1 MSTSEKN
8 RAVGQDNPSKNQHKP
23 SPRTRLSSPISTSE
37 VIGKIESF
45 EFDCECSAQGF
56 LNIILFRSSKLMTS
70 IPHGPSVSAQKIIYK
85 LEPTAIVQY

>member
-45 EFDCECSAQGF
+45 EFDCEWRRAKVSQEF
-56 LNIILFRSSKLMTS
+56 DVEFKWVQQVRSL
-70 IPHGPSVSAQKIIYK
+70 
-85 LEPTAIVQY
+85 